1 MKHLQI
7 ALQTLRSN
15 QLYAKFCKYEFWLD
29 EVKFLGHVINEHG
42 ILVDSFKIDVVLC
55 WNRPTTATEVR
66 SFLGL
71 PGYYR

>member
-15 QLYAKFCKYEFWLD
+15 QLYAKFSKSEFWLH
-29 EVKFLGHVINEHG
+29 EVKFLGHVINEHR
-42 ILVDSFKIDVVLC
+42 IFVDSSKVDAVLS
-55 WNRPTTATEVR
+55 WNKPTNATEVR

-71 PGYYR
+71 VGYYR